1 MKHVY
6 TLKAILSVAFCAAA
20 AQGKVTQTTGFSPLG
35 SGFCF
40 ADVPLPAD
48 NDAATHALFT
58 LVDGARDANSG
69 GLDAL
74 HDGRMPS
81 GEDQPSK
88 NFFFRAG
95 SDGGRI
101 RVDLGRTISLKRIC
115 SYSWHA
121 GDRAPQVY
129 EVYGAGEGLAG
140 ANLEPKRD
148 VDPAT
153 CGWTSIARVDTRQAN
168 AGAGGQYGV
177 VLAAEQGV
185 IGSFRYLLFAIS
197 RTEGRDV
204 FGNTFYS
211 EIDVVDANGPALTSS
226 LVALNPIRKSVQ
238 TQDGK
243 YRFTIDSTQA
253 PDLAKWAETELASTA
268 QAWYPKLASWL
279 PSDGYQAPS
288 EITLRFRDDMG
299 GTPASASGAGVNLNV
314 AWFRREL
321 TREALGCVIHEM
333 THVVQDYGRARR
345 TNPNAVATPGWV
357 VEGIADYVR
366 WFLFEPQTHGAEI
379 TKNNLANARYDASYR
394 ITANFLNWVTQ
405 TYDKDLVQKLNAAAR
420 EGRYAEPL
428 WKAWT
433 GKSVQELGDEWKAFN
448 AQRLGGGPSAIRW
461 PQNGLVHYK
470 GPPSGRAL
478 PRYESVTMNLA
489 GRVGPLGRPEE
500 RLPNDL

>member
-1 MKHVY
+1 
-6 TLKAILSVAFCAAA
+6 
-20 AQGKVTQTTGFSPLG
+20 
-35 SGFCF
+35 
-40 ADVPLPAD
+40 
-48 NDAATHALFT
+48 
-58 LVDGARDANSG
+58 
-69 GLDAL
+69 
-74 HDGRMPS
+74 
-81 GEDQPSK
+81 
-88 NFFFRAG
+88 
-95 SDGGRI
+95 
-101 RVDLGRTISLKRIC
+101 
-115 SYSWHA
+115 
-121 GDRAPQVY
+121 
-129 EVYGAGEGLAG
+129 
-140 ANLEPKRD
+140 
-148 VDPAT
+148 
-153 CGWTSIARVDTRQAN
+153 
-168 AGAGGQYGV
+168 
-177 VLAAEQGV
+177 
-185 IGSFRYLLFAIS
+185 
-197 RTEGRDV
+197 
-204 FGNTFYS
+204 
-211 EIDVVDANGPALTSS
+211 
-226 LVALNPIRKSVQ
+226 
-238 TQDGK
+238 
-243 YRFTIDSTQA
+243 
-253 PDLAKWAETELASTA
+253 
-268 QAWYPKLASWL
+268 
-279 PSDGYQAPS
+279 
-288 EITLRFRDDMG
+288 
-299 GTPASASGAGVNLNV
+299 
-314 AWFRREL
+314 
-321 TREALGCVIHEM
+321 M